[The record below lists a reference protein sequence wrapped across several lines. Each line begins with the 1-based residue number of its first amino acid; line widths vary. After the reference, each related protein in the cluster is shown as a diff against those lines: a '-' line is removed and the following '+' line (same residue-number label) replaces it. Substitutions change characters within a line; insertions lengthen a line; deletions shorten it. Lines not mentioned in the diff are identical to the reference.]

1 MGIRFF
7 LHATP
12 DLSKMVK
19 FRRWAMAALSFFLSF
34 LPSFFG
40 EKKERKKKTLGHYE
54 GGIMEMV
61 VKEAF
66 WGMRYD
72 RNDGI
77 EGVR

>member
-1 MGIRFF
+1 VGNGG
-7 LHATP
+7 P
-12 DLSKMVK
+12 
-19 FRRWAMAALSFFLSF
+19 FFLSF
-34 LPSFFG
+34 LLFFG
-40 EKKERKKKTLGHYE
+40 EEKTKRKKKTLGHYE

-77 EGVR
+77 EGVGRGRGGGRKVRFCWLHKERRMER

>member
-1 MGIRFF
+1 
-7 LHATP
+7 
-12 DLSKMVK
+12 
-19 FRRWAMAALSFFLSF
+19 MAALSFFLSF